1 MNRKKKEKGIS
12 KIKMQNVKSA
22 LFNWD
27 EVKQLTVADAW
38 EISFTKKKLCDLQGQ
53 ERGSQRDP

>member
-12 KIKMQNVKSA
+12 KIKMYNVKSA

-53 ERGSQRDP
+53 ERGS